1 MGWVDKVLY
10 WVGLDVGE
18 ENIKTDPEEQPV
30 KKEKKRERVEKSVQS
45 TGTLVS
51 LPGRGQWQVVA
62 IAPESFDDVQMI
74 ADHLKERRP
83 VILNLQLVDK
93 DVAQKILNFLSGTVY
108 ALDGNMHRIGTG
120 VLFFSPN
127 NVELQEFG
135 DLAYALEQ
143 DENLFK

>member
-30 KKEKKRERVEKSVQS
+30 KKEKKRERVEKSVQG

>member
-1 MGWVDKVLY
+1 VGWVDKVLY